1 MPGFFQSLWSTIRG
15 SAPATPAENA
25 MQFENADESK
35 FDEGIEIGHRA
46 KEATWETEFITGLP
60 RNNQMGT
67 ASGITVTR
75 NLAMN
80 TSAYIA
86 CVKVISETVSTLPI
100 RVYKWNKDGEE
111 IAENHP
117 VDTFLRGRPSEFMSM
132 QQFLLQLLSDAV
144 AYGNGY
150 ARIFRDGFGR
160 ISSLQYLENSEC
172 VAYHEKWAGH
182 QKLWYS
188 VMGQVCFP
196 YEIIHI
202 KGLSKDGIIGRS
214 PVEMLAEELGLNYQA
229 TRALGSFY
237 KSGMRSQVA
246 FTVPDV
252 IKNKEQAIESLK
264 KQRNNQFLVLDGNM
278 EAKVLNVSPKD
289 AEVLSSKEIT
299 MKDVARVMRVPLH
312 KIGLMEASTNNNVE
326 QLGIDFVTDTIVPW
340 VTQIEQELNAKLLNS
355 SLEYHVNLNMD
366 FIMRGNIK
374 LRGEYYQARFSTGSI
389 TPNEIRKREGESIL
403 DNELMDKAFI
413 QSGFVPLDREVIYR
427 EMDNNLKK
435 QIPAND
441 GN

>member
-1 MPGFFQSLWSTIRG
+1 MPGFLQTLLSSFRG
-15 SAPATPAENA
+15 SAPATSPERFATHET
-25 MQFENADESK
+25 DESK
-35 FDEGIEIGHRA
+35 FDEGIKIGQRA
-46 KEATWETEFITGLP
+46 KDFTWETESITGLP

-67 ASGITVTR
+67 SSGISVTR

-100 RVYKWNKDGEE
+100 RVYRVHKDGEE
-111 IAENHP
+111 IADTHA
-117 VDTFLRGRPSEFMSM
+117 VDMFLRGRPSEFMSM

-160 ISSLQYLENSEC
+160 ISSFQYLENSEC
-172 VAYHEKWAGH
+172 VPYHEKWAGH
-182 QKLWYS
+182 QRLWYS
-188 VMGQVCFP
+188 VMGQTCFP

-202 KGLSKDGIIGRS
+202 KGLSTDGIIGRS
-214 PVEMLAEELGLNYQA
+214 PIEMLAEELGLNYQA

-246 FTVPDV
+246 FTVPHT
-252 IKNKEQAIESLK
+252 IKNKEDAIESLK
-264 KQRNNQFLVLDGNM
+264 KQRNNQFLLLDGGM
-278 EAKVLNVSPKD
+278 ESKALNVSPKD
-289 AEVLSSKEIT
+289 AEVLASKEIT

-326 QLGIDFVTDTIVPW
+326 QLTIDFVTDTIVPW
-340 VTQIEQELNAKLLNS
+340 VTQIEQELNAKLLGS
-355 SLEYHVNLNMD
+355 SLEYKVNLNMD

-374 LRGEYYQARFSTGSI
+374 LRGQYYKDRFSTGSI
-389 TPNEIRKREGESIL
+389 TPNEIRKREGDTIL
-403 DNELMDKAFI
+403 DNEIMDMPFV
-413 QSGFVPLDREVIYR
+413 QSGFLPLDKELIYR
-427 EMDNNLKK
+427 ELDNNIKK
-435 QIPAND
+435 TTTPPQD